1 MADVRSRLVL
11 ACGASLALAALLAA
25 CSSGSKST
33 PTPPSHAT
41 ATPTPAPSG
50 TGSATA
56 TPTPKP
62 TGTPT
67 GSATATPTP
76 GATSTPGTGL
86 TYTFPAATQTTLTLT
101 ANQTPQPVTLPA
113 YHNIT
118 VVGQFG
124 PPSVTGSLVF
134 SDGLNN
140 GDITPAVPADNASA
154 ATPIIYMSVYNG
166 GSSDISFGTQ
176 IPQLTLTDTAGFG
189 SNTSCEFDSYN
200 SGTWKTL
207 LTATVSGSS
216 VTFGPE
222 SIPGNTVDFAATN
235 QSIVAFAC
243 S

>member
-11 ACGASLALAALLAA
+11 ACSASIALAAVLAA

-33 PTPPSHAT
+33 PNPSAGAT
-41 ATPTPAPSG
+41 ATPTPAPTGSG
-50 TGSATA
+50 TATATPKPTATPTGGATA
-56 TPTPKP
+56 TPTP
-62 TGTPT
+62 
-67 GSATATPTP
+67 A
-76 GATSTPGTGL
+76 ATSTPGAGL
-86 TYTFPAATQTTLTLT
+86 TYTFPAATQTTLPLT
-101 ANQTPQPVTLPA
+101 ANQTPGPVTLPA

-118 VVGQFG
+118 ISGQFG
-124 PPSVTGSLVF
+124 PPNVNGSLVF

-140 GDITPAVPADNASA
+140 GDITPAVPTDNASA
-154 ATPIIYMSVYNG
+154 ATPLIYMSVYNG

-189 SNTSCEFDSYN
+189 GNTSCEFDSYN
-200 SGTWKTL
+200 GGTWKTL
-207 LTATVSGSS
+207 LTATASGTS